1 MVTTDDVIDTA
12 VAQLNDNKIVAW
24 MHGRMEFGARAL
36 GNRSILASP
45 LNPYSTENLNAF
57 IKHREQVRKFA
68 ASVPAELCAEYF
80 DAGPNARFLATVG
93 RVRPAHRERFAAA
106 IVAGRPD
113 PGTHGGSATRTRSTG
128 ACCTRPANPPACR
141 CSTTRRSTSS
151 ASRWCARL
159 GTPSAAS
166 IRAASTR
173 SSSGTSSC
181 RSNPGSRARDLRS
194 WQRCDVC
201 AWSLLLRRP

>member
-24 MHGRMEFGARAL
+24 MHGRMAFGARAL
-36 GNRSILASP
+36 GNRSIVASP
-45 LNPYSTENLNAF
+45 LNPYSTENLNTF

-106 IVAGRPD
+106 TVAEDRIRVHTVDRQRKPALLA
-113 PGTHGGSATRTRSTG
+113 PAARSREIHRTAGPLQHVLQSL
-128 ACCTRPANPPACR
+128 
-141 CSTTRRSTSS
+141 
-151 ASRWCARL
+151 W
-159 GTPSAAS
+159 
-166 IRAASTR
+166 RAAGVHA
-173 SSSGTSSC
+173 SG
-181 RSNPGSRARDLRS
+181 
-194 WQRCDVC
+194 
-201 AWSLLLRRP
+201 RRPQLLFERHYALFIGNFFLQK